1 MGVGIFLLGDLLRAA
16 RSWVPASP
24 PVKRFENVTPDTLTR
39 AAAVRMMARM
49 SWRPQLSLAL
59 AAALSVNGAAAAV
72 REVLDQIVATYEH
85 HPFRLA
91 VDLHVPLGLG
101 QPAPSLDLKGWHHN
115 EPSRPV
121 LLGAGE
127 AVEVTAVFNYGDK
140 GVFLEIS
147 RFEKEKGS
155 DLPPHLRV
163 RFIAEAPPEK
173 PDVQATEL
181 VTLISR
187 VLRPPAP

>member
-1 MGVGIFLLGDLLRAA
+1 
-16 RSWVPASP
+16 
-24 PVKRFENVTPDTLTR
+24 
-39 AAAVRMMARM
+39 M
-49 SWRPQLSLAL
+49 SWRPQLSLVL
-59 AAALSVNGAAAAV
+59 AAALSVTGAPAAV

-101 QPAPSLDLKGWHHN
+101 QPAPSLDGKGWHHN

-121 LLGAGE
+121 LLRAGE
-127 AVEVTAVFNYGDK
+127 DVEVTAVFNYGDK

-147 RFEKEKGS
+147 RLEKEKGS

-181 VTLISR
+181 GALIAR

>member
-101 QPAPSLDLKGWHHN
+101 QPAPSLDL
-115 EPSRPV
+115 
-121 LLGAGE
+121 
-127 AVEVTAVFNYGDK
+127 
-140 GVFLEIS
+140 
-147 RFEKEKGS
+147 
-155 DLPPHLRV
+155 
-163 RFIAEAPPEK
+163 
-173 PDVQATEL
+173 
-181 VTLISR
+181 
-187 VLRPPAP
+187 